1 MAYEIGGMFAQ
12 QPHHPHSI
20 WSSGTVQAY
29 GGSTGLIP
37 TMNTLM
43 SANGSYVANHHQLDL
58 HTSKAESIQGYGQL
72 TWLSGKAG
80 LITCKNKMVISF
92 QIKDF
97 CDQMLTDL
105 TSVLRVGFTL
115 SFQASLNETNEYTA
129 TLVYPLYG
137 QEAEQVFLNAPEVDL
152 EKACPTPPSS
162 KDAYSPVIEAR
173 AVPTLLA
180 IFQRHALT
188 QIQLSSLHSQMS
200 NCADD
205 ELFRYV
211 GTSSLKRRQFVER
224 RTHLFRLTPE
234 DNIALQS
241 PAVYLCVLRLAS
253 YLLRRGGATA
263 IQSLY
268 DYFIGPDMAPEIRDQ
283 IGESRQEFLNLVV
296 SHPWIFALF
305 PNRTYVSVRRN
316 LPHYDYPGFIKQH
329 FPDLDVLRPS
339 SARGYGP
346 RPIARSM
353 SAHQPL
359 VQALSNNRSAV
370 GGSLVQAGSRP
381 VSLWD
386 NRNSI
391 SQAINTIHSPVEQQ
405 WSPADTRFSPVWP
418 ARASSMSDRCGIL
431 APAPPSSGSV
441 VTGVI
446 GSLSSSSGTI
456 GQNKVFVNAAVQTE
470 ITRSDS
476 GTCTC
481 GCTCGGR
488 GGLSRASGGSAS
500 PPSLDSIS
508 PSLHDRVSSPV
519 NSAGAAS
526 SSKEGMVDPPT
537 VRSYD
542 LFGTTELFAARL
554 GSLRIN
560 N

>member
-1 MAYEIGGMFAQ
+1 MVPAMSSLLGGNA
-12 QPHHPHSI
+12 
-20 WSSGTVQAY
+20 
-29 GGSTGLIP
+29 
-37 TMNTLM
+37 
-43 SANGSYVANHHQLDL
+43 SYLGNHHQLEL
-58 HTSKAESIQGYGQL
+58 HAPKAESIQGYGQL

-129 TLVYPLYG
+129 TLVHPLYG
-137 QEAEQVFLNAPEVDL
+137 PEAEQVFLNAPEVDL
-152 EKACPTPPSS
+152 EKACPTPPNS
-162 KDAYSPVIEAR
+162 KDAYSPLIEAR
-173 AVPTLLA
+173 AVPALLA

-234 DNIALQS
+234 DNIALQN
-241 PAVYLCVLRLAS
+241 PAIYLCVLRLAS

-268 DYFIGPDMAPEIRDQ
+268 DYFIGPEMAPEIREQ

-346 RPIARSM
+346 RPIARSL

-359 VQALSNNRSAV
+359 VQALSNNRGAAV
-370 GGSLVQAGSRP
+370 GGSLVQTGGRP

-386 NRNSI
+386 GRNNM
-391 SQAINTIHSPVEQQ
+391 SQAMGSMHSPAEQQ
-405 WSPADTRFSPVWP
+405 WSPVDPMFSPAWST
-418 ARASSMSDRCGIL
+418 RSASMGERGGVL
-431 APAPPSSGSV
+431 APAPPSAGGM
-441 VTGVI
+441 TGVI
-446 GSLSSSSGTI
+446 GSAPGSGAI
-456 GQNKVFVNAAVQTE
+456 GQCKVLVNAAVQTE
-470 ITRSDS
+470 PTRSDS

-508 PSLHDRVSSPV
+508 PSLNDRVSPPV
-519 NSAGAAS
+519 NTSGAPSSGDVAS
-526 SSKEGMVDPPT
+526 DPPT
-537 VRSYD
+537 LRAYD
-542 LFGTTELFAARL
+542 LFGTTEIFAARL
-554 GSLRIN
+554 GSMRIN
-560 N
+560 

>member
-12 QPHHPHSI
+12 QPHQPHSI
-20 WSSGTVQAY
+20 WAPSAVQTY

-37 TMNTLM
+37 AMNTIM
-43 SANGSYVANHHQLDL
+43 GANASYMANHHQLEL
-58 HTSKAESIQGYGQL
+58 HPSKAESIQGYGQL

-173 AVPTLLA
+173 AIPALLA

-268 DYFIGPDMAPEIRDQ
+268 DYFIGPDMAPEIREQ

-296 SHPWIFALF
+296 GHPWIFALF

-359 VQALSNNRSAV
+359 VQALSSSRSTV
-370 GGSLVQAGSRP
+370 GAPLVQSGARP
-381 VSLWD
+381 VSLWE
-386 NRNSI
+386 NRS
-391 SQAINTIHSPVEQQ
+391 SMPQAIGPVHSPVEQQ
-405 WSPADTRFSPVWP
+405 WNASDTRFSSVWP
-418 ARASSMSDRCGIL
+418 ARASSINDRSGIL
-431 APAPPSSGSV
+431 APTPPSTGSV

-446 GSLSSSSGTI
+446 GSVSNNSGTI
-456 GQNKVFVNAAVQTE
+456 GQNKVLVNVAVQTE
-470 ITRSDS
+470 STRSDS

-488 GGLSRASGGSAS
+488 GGLSRASGDSAS

-508 PSLHDRVSSPV
+508 PSLHDRVSPPM
-519 NSAGAAS
+519 NSSGAS
-526 SSKEGMVDPPT
+526 NGRESGINPST
-537 VRSYD
+537 IRSYD
-542 LFGTTELFAARL
+542 LFGTTEIFAARL
-554 GSLRIN
+554 GSMRIN
-560 N
+560 

>member
-12 QPHHPHSI
+12 QPHQHHSI
-20 WSSGTVQAY
+20 WSSGAVQPY
-29 GGSTGLIP
+29 GGSTGVIP
-37 TMNTLM
+37 TMNSLLGGN
-43 SANGSYVANHHQLDL
+43 ASYMASHHQLEL
-58 HTSKAESIQGYGQL
+58 HPPKAESIQGYGQL

-129 TLVYPLYG
+129 TLVHPLYG
-137 QEAEQVFLNAPEVDL
+137 PEAEQVFLNAPEVDL
-152 EKACPTPPSS
+152 EKACPTPPNS

-173 AVPTLLA
+173 AIPALLA

-241 PAVYLCVLRLAS
+241 PAIYLCVLRLAS

-268 DYFIGPDMAPEIRDQ
+268 DYFIGPEMAPEIRDQ

-296 SHPWIFALF
+296 GHPWIFALF

-359 VQALSNNRSAV
+359 VQALSNNRTAAV
-370 GGSLVQAGSRP
+370 GGSLVQAGGRP

-386 NRNSI
+386 NRNNMP
-391 SQAINTIHSPVEQQ
+391 QTIGSMHSPAEQQ
-405 WSPADTRFSPVWP
+405 WSPVDPMFSPAWP
-418 ARASSMSDRCGIL
+418 ARATSIGDRTGVL
-431 APAPPSSGSV
+431 APVPPGAGG

-446 GSLSSSSGTI
+446 GSTPGNGGTI
-456 GQNKVFVNAAVQTE
+456 GQSKVMVNAAVQTDAP
-470 ITRSDS
+470 RSDS

-508 PSLHDRVSSPV
+508 PSLHERVSPPV
-519 NSAGAAS
+519 NGGGAAS
-526 SSKEGMVDPPT
+526 TSGEATDAPPT
-537 VRSYD
+537 MRAYD

-554 GSLRIN
+554 GSMRIN
-560 N
+560 

>member
-1 MAYEIGGMFAQ
+1 MSSLLGGGA
-12 QPHHPHSI
+12 
-20 WSSGTVQAY
+20 
-29 GGSTGLIP
+29 
-37 TMNTLM
+37 
-43 SANGSYVANHHQLDL
+43 SYMTNHNQLEL
-58 HTSKAESIQGYGQL
+58 HTPKAESIQGYGQL

-97 CDQMLTDL
+97 CDQQQGGIYDLLKMLTDL

-129 TLVYPLYG
+129 TLVHPLYG
-137 QEAEQVFLNAPEVDL
+137 PEAEQVFLNAPEVDL
-152 EKACPTPPSS
+152 EKACPTPPNS

-173 AVPTLLA
+173 AIPALLA

-234 DNIALQS
+234 DNIALQN

-268 DYFIGPDMAPEIRDQ
+268 DYFIGPEMAPEIREQ

-296 SHPWIFALF
+296 GHPWIFALF

-316 LPHYDYPGFIKQH
+316 LPHYDYPGFIKQT
-329 FPDLDVLRPS
+329 
-339 SARGYGP
+339 
-346 RPIARSM
+346 I
-353 SAHQPL
+353 
-359 VQALSNNRSAV
+359 
-370 GGSLVQAGSRP
+370 GSL
-381 VSLWD
+381 
-386 NRNSI
+386 
-391 SQAINTIHSPVEQQ
+391 HSPAEQQ
-405 WSPADTRFSPVWP
+405 WSPVDPMFSPAWP
-418 ARASSMSDRCGIL
+418 ARSTSMGERGGVL
-431 APAPPSSGSV
+431 APAPPNGGGG

-446 GSLSSSSGTI
+446 GSAPGAGGTI
-456 GQNKVFVNAAVQTE
+456 GQNKILVNAAVQTDA
-470 ITRSDS
+470 TRADS

-508 PSLHDRVSSPV
+508 PSLNDRISPPM
-519 NSAGAAS
+519 NTSGAPSGGDIVA
-526 SSKEGMVDPPT
+526 DPPPT
-537 VRSYD
+537 MRAYD
-542 LFGTTELFAARL
+542 LFGTTEIFAARL
-554 GSLRIN
+554 GSMRIN
-560 N
+560 

>member
-12 QPHHPHSI
+12 QPHQHHSI
-20 WSSGTVQAY
+20 WSSGAVQPY
-29 GGSTGLIP
+29 GGATSVIP
-37 TMNTLM
+37 TMSSLLGGN
-43 SANGSYVANHHQLDL
+43 ASYLPNHHQLEL
-58 HTSKAESIQGYGQL
+58 HPPKAESIQGYGQL

-129 TLVYPLYG
+129 TLVHPLYG
-137 QEAEQVFLNAPEVDL
+137 PEAEQVFMNAPEVDL
-152 EKACPTPPSS
+152 EKACPTPPNS

-173 AVPTLLA
+173 AIPALLA

-241 PAVYLCVLRLAS
+241 PAIYLCVLRLAS

-268 DYFIGPDMAPEIRDQ
+268 DYFIGPEMAPEIRDH
-283 IGESRQEFLNLVV
+283 IGESRQDFLNLVV

-346 RPIARSM
+346 RPIARSL

-359 VQALSNNRSAV
+359 VQALSNNRTAAAV
-370 GGSLVQAGSRP
+370 AGSLVQAAGRP

-386 NRNSI
+386 GR
-391 SQAINTIHSPVEQQ
+391 NTIPQALGSMHSPAEQQ
-405 WSPADTRFSPVWP
+405 WSPVDPMFSPAWP
-418 ARASSMSDRCGIL
+418 TRASSIGDRVL
-431 APAPPSSGSV
+431 APAPPGAG
-441 VTGVI
+441 GVI
-446 GSLSSSSGTI
+446 GSAPGSGTI
-456 GQNKVFVNAAVQTE
+456 GQNKARVQTDAP
-470 ITRSDS
+470 RSDS

-508 PSLHDRVSSPV
+508 PSLHDRVSPPV
-519 NSAGAAS
+519 NGNGATSNGGETA
-526 SSKEGMVDPPT
+526 EAPPT
-537 VRSYD
+537 MRAYD
-542 LFGTTELFAARL
+542 LFGTTDLFAARL
-554 GSLRIN
+554 GSMRIN
-560 N
+560 

>member
-1 MAYEIGGMFAQ
+1 MAYEIGGLFAQ
-12 QPHHPHSI
+12 QQHQHHNI
-20 WSSGTVQAY
+20 WSTGGVQTY
-29 GGSTGLIP
+29 GGSTGLVP
-37 TMNTLM
+37 AM
-43 SANGSYVANHHQLDL
+43 SSLLGGNASYMANHHQLEL
-58 HTSKAESIQGYGQL
+58 HTPKAESIQGYGQL

-129 TLVYPLYG
+129 TLVHPLYG
-137 QEAEQVFLNAPEVDL
+137 PEAEQVFLNAPEVDL
-152 EKACPTPPSS
+152 EKACPTPPNS

-173 AVPTLLA
+173 AIPALLG

-200 NCADD
+200 NCADE

-234 DNIALQS
+234 DNIALQN

-263 IQSLY
+263 IQCLY
-268 DYFIGPDMAPEIRDQ
+268 DYFIGPEMAPEIREQ

-296 SHPWIFALF
+296 GHPWIFALF

-359 VQALSNNRSAV
+359 VQALSNNRSAAV
-370 GGSLVQAGSRP
+370 GGPLVQAGNRP
-381 VSLWD
+381 VSLWES
-386 NRNSI
+386 RNSMP
-391 SQAINTIHSPVEQQ
+391 QAIGSLHSPAEQQ
-405 WSPADTRFSPVWP
+405 WSPVDPMFSPAWP
-418 ARASSMSDRCGIL
+418 ARSTSMGDRGGVL
-431 APAPPSSGSV
+431 APAPPNGGG

-446 GSLSSSSGTI
+446 GSAPGVGGPI
-456 GQNKVFVNAAVQTE
+456 GQNKILVNAAVQTDA
-470 ITRSDS
+470 IRTDS

-508 PSLHDRVSSPV
+508 PSLNDRISPPMNASGAPSSGDTV
-519 NSAGAAS
+519 A
-526 SSKEGMVDPPT
+526 DPPPT
-537 VRSYD
+537 MRAYD
-542 LFGTTELFAARL
+542 LFGTTEIFAARL
-554 GSLRIN
+554 GSMRIN
-560 N
+560 

>member
-1 MAYEIGGMFAQ
+1 
-12 QPHHPHSI
+12 
-20 WSSGTVQAY
+20 
-29 GGSTGLIP
+29 
-37 TMNTLM
+37 
-43 SANGSYVANHHQLDL
+43 
-58 HTSKAESIQGYGQL
+58 
-72 TWLSGKAG
+72 
-80 LITCKNKMVISF
+80 
-92 QIKDF
+92 
-97 CDQMLTDL
+97 
-105 TSVLRVGFTL
+105 
-115 SFQASLNETNEYTA
+115 
-129 TLVYPLYG
+129 
-137 QEAEQVFLNAPEVDL
+137 
-152 EKACPTPPSS
+152 
-162 KDAYSPVIEAR
+162 
-173 AVPTLLA
+173 
-180 IFQRHALT
+180 
-188 QIQLSSLHSQMS
+188 MS

-234 DNIALQS
+234 DNIALQN

-268 DYFIGPDMAPEIRDQ
+268 DYFIGPEMAPEIREQ
-283 IGESRQEFLNLVV
+283 IGESTVICLTIAITRMAEHGTEWYTFIVVICVLGRQEFLNLVV
-296 SHPWIFALF
+296 GHPWIFALF

-359 VQALSNNRSAV
+359 VQALSNNRSAAV
-370 GGSLVQAGSRP
+370 SGSLVQAGNRP

-386 NRNSI
+386 SRNSMP
-391 SQAINTIHSPVEQQ
+391 QTIGSLHSPAEQQ
-405 WSPADTRFSPVWP
+405 WSPVDPMFSPAWP
-418 ARASSMSDRCGIL
+418 ARSTSMGERGGVL
-431 APAPPSSGSV
+431 APAPPPNGGG

-446 GSLSSSSGTI
+446 GSAPGVGGTI
-456 GQNKVFVNAAVQTE
+456 GQNKILVNAAVQTDA
-470 ITRSDS
+470 IRADS

-508 PSLHDRVSSPV
+508 PSLNDRISPPM
-519 NSAGAAS
+519 NTSGAPNNGGDIVAAA
-526 SSKEGMVDPPT
+526 DAPPT
-537 VRSYD
+537 MRAYD
-542 LFGTTELFAARL
+542 LFGTTEIFAARL
-554 GSLRIN
+554 GSMRIN
-560 N
+560 

>member
-20 WSSGTVQAY
+20 WSSGTVQLIIP
-29 GGSTGLIP
+29 GLIP

-137 QEAEQVFLNAPEVDL
+137 QVAEQVFLNAPEVDL

-391 SQAINTIHSPVEQQ
+391 SQVSRLLLFCNFVFIQ
-405 WSPADTRFSPVWP
+405 
-418 ARASSMSDRCGIL
+418 
-431 APAPPSSGSV
+431 
-441 VTGVI
+441 
-446 GSLSSSSGTI
+446 
-456 GQNKVFVNAAVQTE
+456 VFVNAAVQTE

>member
-1 MAYEIGGMFAQ
+1 MPTM
-12 QPHHPHSI
+12 
-20 WSSGTVQAY
+20 SSLL
-29 GGSTGLIP
+29 GGSAPYI
-37 TMNTLM
+37 
-43 SANGSYVANHHQLDL
+43 ANHHQLEL
-58 HTSKAESIQGYGQL
+58 HAPKAESIQGYGQL

-129 TLVYPLYG
+129 TLVHPLYG
-137 QEAEQVFLNAPEVDL
+137 PEAEQVFLNAPEVDL
-152 EKACPTPPSS
+152 EKACPTPPNS

-173 AVPTLLA
+173 AVPALLA

-241 PAVYLCVLRLAS
+241 PAIYLCVLRLAS

-268 DYFIGPDMAPEIRDQ
+268 DYFIGPEMAPEIREQ
-283 IGESRQEFLNLVV
+283 IGEGRQEFLNLVV

-346 RPIARSM
+346 RPIARSL

-359 VQALSNNRSAV
+359 VQALSNNRGAAV
-370 GGSLVQAGSRP
+370 GGPLVQAGNRP

-386 NRNSI
+386 GRTNIPQSI
-391 SQAINTIHSPVEQQ
+391 GPIHSPAEQQ
-405 WSPADTRFSPVWP
+405 WSPVDPMFSPAWP
-418 ARASSMSDRCGIL
+418 TRPTAMGERGGIL
-431 APAPPSSGSV
+431 APAPPAGGVGGISS
-441 VTGVI
+441 VI
-446 GSLSSSSGTI
+446 GCAPGNGGTI
-456 GQNKVFVNAAVQTE
+456 GQSKVLVNAAVQTE
-470 ITRSDS
+470 ATRSDS
-476 GTCTC
+476 GVCTC

-488 GGLSRASGGSAS
+488 VGLSRASGGSAS

-508 PSLHDRVSSPV
+508 PSLNDRVSPPV
-519 NSAGAAS
+519 NAS
-526 SSKEGMVDPPT
+526 GPPNGGECDLPPT
-537 VRSYD
+537 MRAYD
-542 LFGTTELFAARL
+542 LFGTTDIFAARL
-554 GSLRIN
+554 GSMRIN
-560 N
+560 

>member
-12 QPHHPHSI
+12 QPHQHHSI
-20 WSSGTVQAY
+20 WSSGAVQPY
-29 GGSTGLIP
+29 GGSTGVIP
-37 TMNTLM
+37 TMNSLLGGN
-43 SANGSYVANHHQLDL
+43 ASYMASHHQLEL
-58 HTSKAESIQGYGQL
+58 HPPKAESIQGYGQL

-129 TLVYPLYG
+129 TLVHPLYG
-137 QEAEQVFLNAPEVDL
+137 PEAEQVFLNAPEVDL
-152 EKACPTPPSS
+152 EKACPTPPNS

-173 AVPTLLA
+173 AIPALLA

-241 PAVYLCVLRLAS
+241 PAIYLCVLRLAS

-268 DYFIGPDMAPEIRDQ
+268 DYFIGPEMAPEIRDQ

-296 SHPWIFALF
+296 GHPWIFALF

-316 LPHYDYPGFIKQH
+316 LPHYDYPGFIKQFIEFHSTLSQH

-359 VQALSNNRSAV
+359 VQALSNNRTAAV
-370 GGSLVQAGSRP
+370 GGSLVQAGGRP

-386 NRNSI
+386 NRNNMP
-391 SQAINTIHSPVEQQ
+391 QTIGSMHSPAEQQ
-405 WSPADTRFSPVWP
+405 WSPVDPMFSPAWP
-418 ARASSMSDRCGIL
+418 ARATSIGDRTGVL
-431 APAPPSSGSV
+431 APVPPGAGG

-446 GSLSSSSGTI
+446 GSTPGNGGTI
-456 GQNKVFVNAAVQTE
+456 GQSKVSDDLTLKHVSRWRNNQFSSLKFLKCGPQTWRTMHSCEQYE
-470 ITRSDS
+470 IR
-476 GTCTC
+476 
-481 GCTCGGR
+481 
-488 GGLSRASGGSAS
+488 
-500 PPSLDSIS
+500 
-508 PSLHDRVSSPV
+508 
-519 NSAGAAS
+519 
-526 SSKEGMVDPPT
+526 
-537 VRSYD
+537 
-542 LFGTTELFAARL
+542 
-554 GSLRIN
+554 
-560 N
+560 